1 MLQGCTRYPSTC
13 SAAHA
18 STHPTRSTCPSPLS
32 PHTTSCHAPPP
43 HRWEESDTDSDVH
56 ETTRA
61 TRARIPLIPPIPNS
75 PAPSEALS
83 EASTAQLDPS
93 PAPRSS
99 GHHSKPHQP
108 PQRPPM
114 SGSTPV
120 HTSSRF
126 SYLSSDG
133 VWAAKHEGLFNLGM
147 VILLAANCRLILENL
162 MKYGLRLHM
171 LRWGPLLVM
180 QEALMISHWAV
191 CLQLCWR

>member
-1 MLQGCTRYPSTC
+1 M
-13 SAAHA
+13 
-18 STHPTRSTCPSPLS
+18 
-32 PHTTSCHAPPP
+32 
-43 HRWEESDTDSDVH
+43 H

-61 TRARIPLIPPIPNS
+61 TRARLPLIPPIPSS

-99 GHHSKPHQP
+99 AHHSKPHQP
-108 PQRPPM
+108 PQRAPM

-171 LRWGPLLVM
+171 LRWVGQAALLAV
-180 QEALMISHWAV
+180 QKVLLDRLVLSDEVRPEAARAQV
-191 CLQLCWR
+191 RCRPCTVPCCWRCRGLHC